1 MLSLRRKSKRD
12 ELTPMEAELAPK
24 GRGVARLHRQPVWRA
39 GGRLADLPQ
48 WAGTAAALAFLA
60 VTISYGIVLG
70 GHGREVSDALLSAAG
85 LEIEAVKLSGQ
96 IETNEFQILE
106 ALEIHEGS
114 SLALF
119 DADAARE
126 RLTDIAWVK
135 KASVMKLYPGTIQ
148 VTLEERVPFAL
159 WQRGEVVSIINKAG
173 DIITDDVDGRYANLL
188 LVVNH
193 GAHRRAGE
201 IMTALEKVP
210 ELRPR
215 VRAAFLVGQR
225 RWDLMLE
232 NGISIRLPEDTLD
245 AALADVVAMDAQNG
259 LLSRD
264 IVAVDMRLADRVVVR
279 LSDEAAERRKM
290 SIDGDGQLAVVKGRD
305 T

>member
-1 MLSLRRKSKRD
+1 MLSLRRKNRQND
-12 ELTPMEAELAPK
+12 LTPMEAELAPR

-39 GGRLADLPQ
+39 AGRLAELPH
-48 WAGTAAALAFLA
+48 WTGSVAALGFLSL
-60 VTISYGIVLG
+60 TITYGIILG
-70 GHGREVSDALLSAAG
+70 GYGREVSDALLSAAG
-85 LEIEAVKLSGQ
+85 FEIEAVKLSGQ
-96 IETNEFQILE
+96 RETNEFQILE
-106 ALEIHEGS
+106 ALEIQEGS

-119 DADAARE
+119 DADAARK

-135 KASVMKLYPGTIQ
+135 NASVMKLYPGTIQ
-148 VTLEERVPFAL
+148 VNLEERVPYAL
-159 WQRGEVVSIINKAG
+159 WQRGDVVSIINEAG
-173 DIITDDVDGRYANLL
+173 DVITDDVDGRYANLL

-193 GAHRRAGE
+193 GAQHHAKE
-201 IMTALEKVP
+201 IITALERVP
-210 ELRPR
+210 ELRSR
-215 VRAAFLVGQR
+215 VRAAFLVGER

-232 NGISIRLPEDTLD
+232 NGISIRLPEENMD

-279 LSDEAAERRKM
+279 LSDEALERRKEA
-290 SIDGDGQLAVVKGRD
+290 GKGNGRVASARGHN

>member
-1 MLSLRRKSKRD
+1 MLSLRRKSEQND
-12 ELTPMEAELAPK
+12 LSPMEADLAPK
-24 GRGVARLHRQPVWRA
+24 GRGVARLHRQPIWRA
-39 GGRLADLPQ
+39 GGRLTDLPQ
-48 WAGTAAALAFLA
+48 WSGSAAALGFLA
-60 VTISYGIVLG
+60 VTIAYGIVLG

-96 IETNEFQILE
+96 VETNEFQILE
-106 ALEIHEGS
+106 ALEIEEGS

-126 RLTDIAWVK
+126 RLTDIAWIK
-135 KASVMKLYPGTIQ
+135 HASVMKLYPGTLQ
-148 VTLEERVPFAL
+148 VTLEERVPYAL
-159 WQRGEVVSIINKAG
+159 WQRGDVVSIINEAG
-173 DIITDDVDGRYANLL
+173 DVITDEVDGRYANLL

-193 GAHRRAGE
+193 GAQRRAGE
-201 IMTALEKVP
+201 IMAALDKVP

-232 NGISIRLPEDTLD
+232 NGISIRLPEDSYD
-245 AALADVVAMDAQNG
+245 AALADVVTMDAQNG

-279 LSDEAAERRKM
+279 LSDEAAERRQ
-290 SIDGDGQLAVVKGRD
+290 SPTSGDERLAAARGRD

>member
-1 MLSLRRKSKRD
+1 
-12 ELTPMEAELAPK
+12 MEAELAPR
-24 GRGVARLHRQPVWRA
+24 GRGVARLHRQPVWRSA
-39 GGRLADLPQ
+39 GRLTDLPR
-48 WAGTAAALAFLA
+48 WSGSAAALGFLT
-60 VTISYGIVLG
+60 VTIAYGIILG
-70 GHGREVSDALLSAAG
+70 GYGREVSDALLSAGG
-85 LEIEAVKLSGQ
+85 LGIEAVKLSGQ
-96 IETNEFQILE
+96 RETNDFQILE
-106 ALEIHEGS
+106 ALEIQEGS

-135 KASVMKLYPGTIQ
+135 SASVMKLYPGTLK
-148 VTLEERVPFAL
+148 VTLDERIPYAL
-159 WQRGEVVSIINKAG
+159 WQRGDVVSIINEQG
-173 DIITDDVDGRYANLL
+173 DVITDDVDGRYANLL

-201 IMTALEKVP
+201 ILDALSRVP

-232 NGISIRLPEDTLD
+232 NGISIRLPGENIDS
-245 AALADVVAMDAQNG
+245 ALSDLVAMDAENG
-259 LLSRD
+259 LLARD
-264 IVAVDMRLADRVVVR
+264 ISAVDMRLGDRVVVR
-279 LSDEAAERRKM
+279 LTDDAAERRK
-290 SIDGDGQLAVVKGRD
+290 VTTKGRGRLVKKERD